1 MSEYPEPPLCLISVY
16 YSKDNPETV
25 PVLHYGIPLEGI
37 SDPVTVYIH
46 LEKSSMTETKEGAVP
61 NQGTNIFDHTQEINP
76 EKAKKAFRKIFAE
89 MSKLMSVATNR
100 LDLAP
105 EFYSKELI
113 TEASY
118 DEAVDDGPRTDS
130 AKGTSLMKALKE
142 TINNNPQLLQ
152 RLVLVLDQVENFKF
166 IAEKLQKLIP
176 DT

>member
-1 MSEYPEPPLCLISVY
+1 
-16 YSKDNPETV
+16 
-25 PVLHYGIPLEGI
+25 
-37 SDPVTVYIH
+37 
-46 LEKSSMTETKEGAVP
+46 MTETKEGAVP
-61 NQGTNIFDHTQEINP
+61 NQGTNISDHMQEINP
-76 EKAKKAFRKIFAE
+76 EKAKKAFRKVFAE

-118 DEAVDDGPRTDS
+118 DEAVDDGPHTDS
-130 AKGTSLMKALKE
+130 AKGTSLMGAALKE

-166 IAEKLQKLIP
+166 IAEKLQKLIT
-176 DT
+176 DTYEIM